1 MAKCVVLAAIAMLAV
16 ACVASPLSKVT
27 TANTKATERLPERPP
42 ETPGRQENRVRR
54 SLQISE
60 DQRELMSRQLLQAL
74 SEETK
79 PHPYLL
85 FFVFLAEIIQREDCV
100 TDYQGWVDFG
110 RRSTN

>member
-1 MAKCVVLAAIAMLAV
+1 MMGKCVVLTAIAMLAV

-27 TANTKATERLPERPP
+27 TSNTKATERIPERPP
-42 ETPGRQENRVRR
+42 ETPERPESRVRR
-54 SLQISE
+54 SAQITE

-74 SEETK
+74 S
-79 PHPYLL
+79 
-85 FFVFLAEIIQREDCV
+85 EIIQREDCV